1 MGGFYSIHFLF
12 FSSFQ
17 QWTYITNIKKDC
29 GFKSLLSITPKYTKQ
44 KHCERRL
51 SAFTSK
57 CELII
62 GGVTVTGGDVTLGG
76 EHNTIYRWCSTELY
90 TWAPAG
96 VAQGIEHQPTNLKV
110 AGLIPNQGTCLGC
123 GPGPWLGDM
132 RGNQLMFLSLS
143 FSLLS
148 PLSKNKF

>member
-1 MGGFYSIHFLF
+1 MIGNVKFCLDINCTRLVSSDAGDTYFHKIKGEFVAKSTYTYLYTRSEFTSTQQNAVIMSDVVIMGGFYSIHFLF

-62 GGVTVTGGDVTLGG
+62 GGVTVTGGDLTLGG
-76 EHNTIYRWCSTELY
+76 EHNTIYR
-90 TWAPAG
+90 
-96 VAQGIEHQPTNLKV
+96 
-110 AGLIPNQGTCLGC
+110 
-123 GPGPWLGDM
+123 
-132 RGNQLMFLSLS
+132 
-143 FSLLS
+143 
-148 PLSKNKF
+148 